1 MTKETKFKKLKVRW
15 DVFSATNTHLIGQKN
30 KTLIFAE
37 LHYVILVFLSKNLY
51 IRAIL
56 ILICLF

>member
-51 IRAIL
+51 INEPS
-56 ILICLF
+56 